1 MTPDQISSSL
11 LKNDSSR
18 VLAGCVEVR
27 NSNDRTILRPVA
39 ERVLPKR
46 AQVEDIELD
55 GGIIPNKHW
64 LQSAL
69 TRLEISKSDTCFCA
83 MYPHSEFYALEKKQA
98 SHNLSTEL
106 KERILKTWSTDHISH
121 CKNCGQCFE
130 VHRESGWHVSWR
142 KWSELEIP

>member
-1 MTPDQISSSL
+1 MTPDHISSSL
-11 LKNDSSR
+11 LENGSSR

-27 NSNDRTILRPVA
+27 NSNDRTILRAVA

-83 MYPHSEFYALEKKQA
+83 MYPHSEFY
-98 SHNLSTEL
+98 
-106 KERILKTWSTDHISH
+106 D
-121 CKNCGQCFE
+121 
-130 VHRESGWHVSWR
+130 
-142 KWSELEIP
+142 P